1 MQQRNQ
7 IPRNK
12 CNSVGEAYLAL
23 VRDATKLLS
32 LLLALFVAAP
42 LTADVIE
49 AVLVKVNGEIIAKTE
64 FEERQIQL
72 LRQLRMSG
80 ELSDTSDE
88 ALSDALYEATP
99 QMIVTAVDELLLVQK
114 AKEMNLTMEEGQFA
128 DIINNIKEQNDLETD
143 EQFEAALSAEGMTM
157 DDLRRSMERQV
168 MLSRVRQVAIMSKV
182 RMTQFETRE
191 YYDNHLDDYGV
202 PGRVTLREILIES
215 LEGETSLE
223 TDRMLIEKAEAA
235 RQRILAG
242 ESFAS
247 VAAEISDSQS
257 RSNGGLI
264 GPINEDDLAP
274 AIQDLLIDMEPGDMS
289 QPFKTTLG
297 YQILQL
303 DTLTEAGFVPF
314 EEVKDEIQNRMF
326 NERRDA
332 EYESYMGTLR
342 EEAIIEWKNEA
353 LHEAY
358 DEHIAQNLADKADK

>member
-12 CNSVGEAYLAL
+12 CNSVSEAYLGP
-23 VRDATKLLS
+23 VKGATKLLS
-32 LLLALFVAAP
+32 LLFAVCVVAP

-72 LRQLRMSG
+72 LRQLRTSG
-80 ELSDTSDE
+80 ELTDTSDE

-99 QMIVTAVDELLLVQK
+99 QLIVTAIDELLLVQK
-114 AKEMNLTMEEGQFA
+114 AKEMNLTMEEDQFA
-128 DIINNIKEQNDLETD
+128 DIINNIKEQNGLETD
-143 EQFEAALSAEGMTM
+143 EQFESALSAEGMTM

-168 MLSRVRQVAIMSKV
+168 MLTRVRQVAIMSRV
-182 RMTQFETRE
+182 RLTQFETRE
-191 YYDNHLDDYGV
+191 YYDYHLDDYGI

-215 LEGETSLE
+215 LEGDTSLE
-223 TDRMLIEKAEAA
+223 TDRVLIEKAELA

-264 GPINEDDLAP
+264 GPINENDLAP

-303 DTLTEAGFVPF
+303 DTFTEAGFVPF
-314 EEVKDEIQNRMF
+314 EEVKDEIQDRMF

-358 DEHIAQNLADKADK
+358 DEHIAQDLADKSDR

>member
-12 CNSVGEAYLAL
+12 CNSVGEAYLGP
-23 VRDATKLLS
+23 RKGATTLLS
-32 LLLALFVAAP
+32 LLLAVFGVAP
-42 LTADVIE
+42 LNADVIE

-72 LRQLRMSG
+72 LRELRTSG

-99 QMIVTAVDELLLVQK
+99 ELIVTAIDELLLVQK

-128 DIINNIKEQNDLETD
+128 DIINNIKEQNNFETD
-143 EQFEAALSAEGMTM
+143 EQFEAALFAEDMTM

-168 MLSRVRQVAIMSKV
+168 MISRVRQVAIMSKV
-182 RMTQFETRE
+182 RLTEFETRE
-191 YYDNHLDDYGV
+191 YYDNHLDDYGI
-202 PGRVTLREILIES
+202 PSRVTLREILIES
-215 LEGETSLE
+215 LEGNTSLE
-223 TDRMLIEKAEAA
+223 TDRILIEKAEAA
-235 RQRILAG
+235 RQRILKG

-257 RSNGGLI
+257 RSKGGLI
-264 GPINEDDLAP
+264 GPINENDLAP
-274 AIQDLLIDMEPGDMS
+274 AIQDLLINMEPSDMS

-314 EEVKDEIQNRMF
+314 EEVKDEIQNRIF

-353 LHEAY
+353 LREAY
-358 DEHIAQNLADKADK
+358 DEHIAQNLADKSDM

>member
-1 MQQRNQ
+1 MQQHNQ

-12 CNSVGEAYLAL
+12 CNSVGEAYLGP
-23 VRDATKLLS
+23 RKGATTLLS
-32 LLLALFVAAP
+32 LLLAVFVVAP
-42 LTADVIE
+42 PNADVIE

-72 LRQLRMSG
+72 LRELRMSG
-80 ELSDTSDE
+80 ELGDTSDE

-99 QMIVTAVDELLLVQK
+99 ELIVTAIDELLLVQK
-114 AKEMNLTMEEGQFA
+114 AKEMNLTMEEGQFT
-128 DIINNIKEQNDLETD
+128 DIVNNIKEQNNFETD
-143 EQFEAALSAEGMTM
+143 EQFEAALSAEDMTM

-168 MLSRVRQVAIMSKV
+168 MISRVRQVAIMSKV
-182 RMTQFETRE
+182 RLTEFEIRE
-191 YYDNHLDDYGV
+191 YYENHLDDYGI
-202 PGRVTLREILIES
+202 PRRVTLREILIES
-215 LEGETSLE
+215 LEGNTNLE
-223 TDRMLIEKAEAA
+223 TDRILMEKAEAA
-235 RQRILAG
+235 RQRILKG

-257 RSNGGLI
+257 RSKGGLI
-264 GPINEDDLAP
+264 GPIDENDLAP
-274 AIQDLLIDMEPGDMS
+274 AVQDLLINMEPSDMS

-314 EEVKDEIQNRMF
+314 EEVKDEIQDRIF
-326 NERRDA
+326 IERRDA

-353 LHEAY
+353 LREAY
-358 DEHIAQNLADKADK
+358 DEHIAQNLADNSDM

>member
-1 MQQRNQ
+1 MQRNK

-12 CNSVGEAYLAL
+12 CNSVGEAYLGL
-23 VRDATKLLS
+23 GKGSTTLLS
-32 LLLALFVAAP
+32 LLLAVFVVAP
-42 LTADVIE
+42 LNADVIE

-80 ELSDTSDE
+80 ELSDTSDDG
-88 ALSDALYEATP
+88 LSDALYEATP
-99 QMIVTAVDELLLVQK
+99 ELIVTAIDELLLAQK
-114 AKEMNLTMEEGQFA
+114 AKEMNLTMEEAQFA
-128 DIINNIKEQNDLETD
+128 DIVNNLKEQNNFETD
-143 EQFEAALSAEGMTM
+143 EQFEAALSAEDMTM

-168 MLSRVRQVAIMSKV
+168 MISRVRQVAIMSKV
-182 RMTQFETRE
+182 RLTEFETRE
-191 YYDNHLDDYGV
+191 YYDNHLDDYGI

-215 LEGETSLE
+215 LEGDTSLE
-223 TDRMLIEKAEAA
+223 TDRILIEKAEAA

-257 RSNGGLI
+257 RSKGGLI

-274 AIQDLLIDMEPGDMS
+274 AIQDLLIDMELGDMS

-303 DTLTEAGFVPF
+303 DTLTDAGFVPF
-314 EEVKDEIQNRMF
+314 EEVKDEIQNRIF

-353 LHEAY
+353 LREAY
-358 DEHIAQNLADKADK
+358 NEHITQNLAGKSDM

>member
-12 CNSVGEAYLAL
+12 CNSVGGAYLGL
-23 VRDATKLLS
+23 VRGATQLLS
-32 LLLALFVAAP
+32 LWLAVCVVAP

-80 ELSDTSDE
+80 QLSDTSDE
-88 ALSDALYEATP
+88 ALSDAIYEATP
-99 QMIVTAVDELLLVQK
+99 ELIVTAIDELLLVQK
-114 AKEMNLTMEEGQFA
+114 AKEMNLTMEEDQFA

-143 EQFEAALSAEGMTM
+143 EQFESALSAEGMTM

-168 MLSRVRQVAIMSKV
+168 MLTRVRQVAIMSKV
-182 RMTQFETRE
+182 RLTQFETQE
-191 YYDNHLDDYGV
+191 YYDNHLDDYGI

-264 GPINEDDLAP
+264 GPISEDDLAP

-358 DEHIAQNLADKADK
+358 DEYIAQNLADKAER

>member
-1 MQQRNQ
+1 MQRNK

-12 CNSVGEAYLAL
+12 CNSVGEAYLGL
-23 VRDATKLLS
+23 GKGSTTLLS
-32 LLLALFVAAP
+32 LLLAVFVVAP
-42 LTADVIE
+42 LNADVIE

-80 ELSDTSDE
+80 ELSDTSDDG
-88 ALSDALYEATP
+88 LSDALYEATP
-99 QMIVTAVDELLLVQK
+99 ELIVTAIDELLLVQK
-114 AKEMNLTMEEGQFA
+114 AKEMNLTMEEAQFA
-128 DIINNIKEQNDLETD
+128 DIVNNLKEQNNFETD
-143 EQFEAALSAEGMTM
+143 EQFEAALSAEDMTM

-168 MLSRVRQVAIMSKV
+168 MISRVRQVAIMSKV
-182 RMTQFETRE
+182 RLTEFETRE

-215 LEGETSLE
+215 LEGDTSLE

-235 RQRILAG
+235 RKRILAG

-274 AIQDLLIDMEPGDMS
+274 AIQDLLIDMELGDMS

-303 DTLTEAGFVPF
+303 DTLTDAGFVPF
-314 EEVKDEIQNRMF
+314 EEVKDEIQNRIF

-353 LHEAY
+353 LREAY
-358 DEHIAQNLADKADK
+358 NEHITQNLAGKSDM

>member
-12 CNSVGEAYLAL
+12 CNSAGEAYLGL
-23 VRDATKLLS
+23 VKGATQLLS
-32 LLLALFVAAP
+32 LLLAACVVAP

-64 FEERQIQL
+64 FEERQVQL

-99 QMIVTAVDELLLVQK
+99 ELIVSAIDELLLVQK
-114 AKEMNLTMEEGQFA
+114 AKEMNLTMEEDQFA

-342 EEAIIEWKNEA
+342 EEAIIEWKNEL

-358 DEHIAQNLADKADK
+358 DEHIAQNLADNSDM

>member
-1 MQQRNQ
+1 MQRNK

-12 CNSVGEAYLAL
+12 CNSVGEAYLGL
-23 VRDATKLLS
+23 GKGSTTLLS
-32 LLLALFVAAP
+32 LLLAAFVVAP
-42 LTADVIE
+42 LNADVIE

-80 ELSDTSDE
+80 ELSDTSDDG
-88 ALSDALYEATP
+88 LSDALYEDTP
-99 QMIVTAVDELLLVQK
+99 ELIVTAIDELLLVQK
-114 AKEMNLTMEEGQFA
+114 AKEMNLTMEENQFS
-128 DIINNIKEQNDLETD
+128 DIVNNLKEQNNFETD
-143 EQFEAALSAEGMTM
+143 EQFEAALSAEDMTM

-168 MLSRVRQVAIMSKV
+168 MISRVRQVAIMSKV
-182 RMTQFETRE
+182 RLTEFETRE
-191 YYDNHLDDYGV
+191 YYDNHLDDYGI

-215 LEGETSLE
+215 LEGDTSLE
-223 TDRMLIEKAEAA
+223 TDRILIEKAEAA

-257 RSNGGLI
+257 RSKGGLI

-274 AIQDLLIDMEPGDMS
+274 AIQDLLIDMEPSDMS

-314 EEVKDEIQNRMF
+314 EEVKDEIQNRIF

-332 EYESYMGTLR
+332 EYESYMGKLR

-353 LHEAY
+353 LREAY
-358 DEHIAQNLADKADK
+358 DEHIAQNLADKSDM